1 MVETD
6 NLILEHL
13 RSLRADNAEMKASLR
28 DLKARFASI
37 ENYIATLHGDQ
48 ARTGVT
54 IDELAARIERLEV
67 RTGISD
73 A

>member
-1 MVETD
+1 LQAEQGR
-6 NLILEHL
+6 ILH
-13 RSLRADNAEMKASLR
+13 RRRAPATPQASLR

-54 IDELAARIERLEV
+54 IDELAACHKRHV
-67 RTGISD
+67 TW
-73 A
+73 